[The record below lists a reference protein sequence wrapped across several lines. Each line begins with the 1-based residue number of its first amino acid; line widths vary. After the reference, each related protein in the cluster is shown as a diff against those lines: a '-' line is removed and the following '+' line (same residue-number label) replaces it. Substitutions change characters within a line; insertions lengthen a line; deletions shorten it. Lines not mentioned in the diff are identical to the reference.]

1 MQKLRACIN
10 ICEDSQII
18 NSNLACFT
26 REFILK
32 SFEPTLEKLCFRHYM
47 HNGMGDITNNCF
59 TEGENGALARD
70 SSGPKS
76 NFSLCISCDAINGH
90 LLRRYS
96 LVKLY

>member
-1 MQKLRACIN
+1 MQKLRAYIN
-10 ICEDSQII
+10 ICEDSQMI

-26 REFILK
+26 REFTLK
-32 SFEPTLEKLCFRHYM
+32 SFEQTLEKLCFRHYM

-59 TEGENGALARD
+59 TEGENRALARD
-70 SSGPKS
+70 PSGPKS
-76 NFSLCISCDAINGH
+76 NFSLHISCDAINGH